1 MSAHDDGLYLHHI
14 DQAVTKITR
23 RLHDVTRAMF
33 DDNDL
38 LQDGIIR
45 QLEIIGEAAAR
56 LSNTFQKEHP
66 DLDIRNMKGVRN
78 VLIHGYA
85 NVDLDVVWD
94 ITQRDIPIL
103 QAQLALLAPE
113 QSPAAEEKEK
123 PES

>member
-56 LSNTFQKEHP
+56 LSDAFQQEHRG
-66 DLDIRNMKGVRN
+66 LDIRNMKGVRN

-94 ITQRDIPIL
+94 ITQRDIPVL
-103 QAQLALLAPE
+103 RGHLTTLTQD
-113 QSPAAEEKEK
+113 AEDEGE
-123 PES
+123 